1 LRNPARVSRFL
12 FHPEPSENG
21 APPFSALREVRNR
34 LGVSGFFFCRNR
46 RSNRSGGPHLID
58 SHRGALPREGIDL
71 SKLHDLSEEHRER
84 AVLVG
89 IELGSADGIHAEE
102 SLAELKALAESA
114 GAEVAATVSQ
124 RLKAADPRT
133 FIGEGKAAEV
143 REIASGEGA
152 SLAIFDDALSPAQAR
167 NLETE
172 LKLRVIDR
180 SQLILDI
187 FAQRARTLEGK
198 LQVEIAQL
206 AYLQPRLTRQWSHL
220 SRVRGGGAGGGG
232 VGTRGP
238 GETQLEVDRRRVRER
253 LTRLRA
259 RLNEVERTRSIQ
271 RRRRLAVP
279 YPTVALVGYTN
290 SGKSTLMNALTDA
303 GVEAANRPF
312 STLDPTIRRLG
323 LPGRMT
329 VMVADTVGF
338 IHRLPHLLID
348 AFKAT
353 LEEVRTASLLVHVVD
368 ASSELAAER
377 MAVVDQVLREIGAGA
392 TPRIVA
398 MNKADLV
405 QNPPRAAGS
414 DGTVTISA
422 LKGEGLGPLL
432 DAIARHF
439 SGSRQEVSVTFS
451 AGRGDLVAM
460 ARRDGEVLSE
470 EYCDGMVSMR
480 ALVSAAVAGRL
491 RKAAAAAL

>member
-1 LRNPARVSRFL
+1 MINSRHGIL
-12 FHPEPSENG
+12 PE
-21 APPFSALREVRNR
+21 
-34 LGVSGFFFCRNR
+34 
-46 RSNRSGGPHLID
+46 
-58 SHRGALPREGIDL
+58 EGISL
-71 SKLHDLSEEHRER
+71 SKLHDLSGEGCER

-89 IELGSADGIHAEE
+89 IELGPGTAIHADE
-102 SLAELKALAESA
+102 SLEELKALAESA
-114 GAEVAATVSQ
+114 GAEVSAVVSQ

-133 FIGEGKAAEV
+133 FIGKGKAAEV
-143 REIASGEGA
+143 GELARSKGA
-152 SLAIFDDALSPAQAR
+152 SLAIFDDSLSPAQSR
-167 NLETE
+167 NLESE

-253 LTRLRA
+253 LTRLRT
-259 RLNEVERTRSIQ
+259 RLHEVERTRSIQ

-290 SGKSTLMNALTDA
+290 SGKSTLMNALTGA

-312 STLDPTIRRLG
+312 STLDPTIRRLD
-323 LPGRMT
+323 LPGHMT
-329 VMVADTVGF
+329 VMLADTVGF
-338 IHRLPHLLID
+338 IHRLPHLLIE

-353 LEEVRTASLLVHVVD
+353 LEEVRTASLLIHVVD
-368 ASSELAAER
+368 GSSELAAER
-377 MAVVDQVLREIGAGA
+377 MEVVDEVLREIGAGGA
-392 TPRIVA
+392 PRIIA
-398 MNKADLV
+398 INKADLME
-405 QNPPRAAGS
+405 NLPRAARTAGAIS
-414 DGTVTISA
+414 ISA
-422 LKGEGLGPLL
+422 LKGKGLDLL
-432 DAIARHF
+432 KNAISRHF
-439 SGSRQEVSVTFS
+439 SGSREEISLTFP
-451 AGRGDLVAM
+451 ARRGDLVAM

-470 EYCDGMVSMR
+470 EYDDGMVSMR

-491 RKAAAAAL
+491 RKAAAVNS